1 MRGKNEWV
9 ESGKKEENCLVNNE
23 KKEIRFFLFYKLEK
37 VIKALDHKCML
48 YFDLPK
54 GESKNRRSEWF
65 GDKLSV
71 LEIITL
77 IYGGSR
83 IIYSIKCFYSHIG
96 VESR

>member
-23 KKEIRFFLFYKLEK
+23 KKETRFFLFYKLEK
-37 VIKALDHKCML
+37 VIKALDHKWCFIL
-48 YFDLPK
+48 IYQK
-54 GESKNRRSEWF
+54 EKVKNRRSEWF